1 MSGPAR
7 APRRGRYSSGWLYA
21 ALVVVARAIHKAAHW
36 VGLEVVAGIRD
47 QQVGELL
54 SVSVGIEP
62 EVVSAG
68 GQDHWHPVVDPVEHG
83 VGPGGQNSARAERPA
98 ALVPALPEPGEGEGT
113 AFLHVE
119 VVGLFAPVLALPLV
133 ESVGRDQ
140 APPPAEGAAERGLL
154 GSRLAA
160 GVDHARPDLGIVGP
174 RRDEPPPEH
183 LEPPLPFLLQNR
195 SNLLRRG
202 NVVARRKVDRTSI
215 YLELLGQSAGRGGKR
230 IPAAHISHLSKS
242 P

>member
-68 GQDHWHPVVDPVEHG
+68 RQDHWHPVVDPVEHG

-113 AFLHVE
+113 AFSHVE
-119 VVGLFAPVLALPLV
+119 VVGLFGSVLALPLV
-133 ESVGRDQ
+133 ESVGRDE
-140 APPPAEGAAERGLL
+140 APPPAEGAAERGFL
-154 GSRLAA
+154 GGRLAA
-160 GVDHARPDLGIVGP
+160 GVDHARPDLGVVGP
-174 RRDEPPPEH
+174 RRYEAPPEH
-183 LEPPLPFLLQNR
+183 LYTPLPFFLQNR
-195 SNLLRRG
+195 SYRLRRG
-202 NVVARRKVDRTSI
+202 DVVARRKVFWVFI
-215 YLELLGQSAGRGGKR
+215 QLKLLCQ
-230 IPAAHISHLSKS
+230 LSLQDTK
-242 P
+242 